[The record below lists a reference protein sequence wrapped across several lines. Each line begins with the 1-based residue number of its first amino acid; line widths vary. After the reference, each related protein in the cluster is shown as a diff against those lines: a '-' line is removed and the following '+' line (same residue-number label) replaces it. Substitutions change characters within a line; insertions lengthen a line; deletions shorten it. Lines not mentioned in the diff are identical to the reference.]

1 MRNFIYVILLTFVS
15 TQLVAQDHNTDKQFA
30 CSGDEIAFDG
40 NDLVSYQGNEVVK
53 GKKEHTY
60 EYQGLKLRFANWS
73 NMDKF
78 IENPE
83 KYLPAYGGWC
93 AIAVANGTL
102 TKPDFSHF
110 QIQDNKLYFFEVRA
124 FFNGQTAWN
133 RDPDINKVVADKKYG
148 ELTKP

>member
-1 MRNFIYVILLTFVS
+1 MRNLLPMLLLILLANPLFS
-15 TQLVAQDHNTDKQFA
+15 QDHTREKQFA
-30 CSGDEIAFDG
+30 CSTDEIAFEG
-40 NDLVSYQGNEVVK
+40 NDLVSYHGDEILK
-53 GKKEHTY
+53 GKTEHSY
-60 EYQGLKLRFANWS
+60 EYQGLKLRFASWS

-78 IENPE
+78 IEDPE

-133 RDPDINKVVADKKYG
+133 KDPDINKIVADKKFD
-148 ELTKP
+148 ELTQP

>member
-1 MRNFIYVILLTFVS
+1 MRNLLCVIILTIVTSPAFS
-15 TQLVAQDHNTDKQFA
+15 QEGNSENLYA
-30 CSGDEIAFDG
+30 CSANEIAFDG
-40 NDLVSYQGNEVVK
+40 NDLVSYQEGRVLK
-53 GKKEHTY
+53 GKADHAY
-60 EYQGLKLRFANWS
+60 EYQGLKLRFASWANL
-73 NMDKF
+73 DKF

-110 QIQDNKLYFFEVRA
+110 QIQDGKLYFFEVRA

-133 RDPDINKVVADKKYG
+133 RDPDINKIVADKKYT
-148 ELTKP
+148 ELTQP

>member
-1 MRNFIYVILLTFVS
+1 MRNILCVLLLTFVS
-15 TQLVAQDHNTDKQFA
+15 FQILAQEHTADNQYA
-30 CSGDEIAFDG
+30 CSADEVAFDG
-40 NDLVSYQGNEVVK
+40 NDLVSYQTDQVLK
-53 GKKEHTY
+53 GKEEHTY
-60 EYQGLKLRFANWS
+60 EYEGLKLRFATWS

-78 IENPE
+78 IENPD

-133 RDPDINKVVADKKYG
+133 KDPDINKIVADKKYD
-148 ELTKP
+148 ELTQP

>member
-1 MRNFIYVILLTFVS
+1 MKNLISVFLLAVIVS
-15 TQLVAQDHNTDKQFA
+15 PVFSQEHTSDNQYA
-30 CSGDEIAFDG
+30 CSADEIAFDG
-40 NDLVSYQGNEVVK
+40 NDLVSYHGETILK
-53 GKKEHTY
+53 GKEEHAY
-60 EYQGLKLRFANWS
+60 EYQGLKLRFASWS

-110 QIQDNKLYFFEVRA
+110 QIQDDKLYFFEVRA

-133 RDPDINKVVADKKYG
+133 RDPDINKIVADKKYE
-148 ELTKP
+148 ELTQP

>member
-1 MRNFIYVILLTFVS
+1 MRNLLCVILLTFVS
-15 TQLVAQDHNTDKQFA
+15 LQVFAQEHTADNQYA
-30 CSGDEIAFDG
+30 CSADEIAFDG
-40 NDLVSYQGNEVVK
+40 NDLVSYHTDQLLK
-53 GKKEHTY
+53 GKEEHTY
-60 EYQGLKLRFANWS
+60 EYQGLKLRFASWS

-78 IENPE
+78 IENPD

-110 QIQDNKLYFFEVRA
+110 QIQDDKLYFFEVRA

-133 RDPDINKVVADKKYG
+133 KDPDINKIVADKKY
-148 ELTKP
+148 EKLTQP

>member
-1 MRNFIYVILLTFVS
+1 MKTLINVFFLTVIVS
-15 TQLVAQDHNTDKQFA
+15 PVFSQEHTADNQYA
-30 CSGDEIAFDG
+30 CSADEIAFDG
-40 NDLVSYQGNEVVK
+40 NDLVSYQGDK
-53 GKKEHTY
+53 GKEEHTY
-60 EYQGLKLRFANWS
+60 EYEGLTLRFASWA

-78 IENPE
+78 IEDPE

-133 RDPDINKVVADKKYG
+133 RDPDINKIVADKKY
-148 ELTKP
+148 EQLTQP